1 MDVNMNE
8 KQKITRKQLR
18 TFGMALTVF
27 LGVIGLIQFLK
38 GNEPT
43 NFWFWGAAALI
54 LVTTLSVPILINPI
68 YRAAMFIAHILGW
81 INTRIILGL
90 LYYFL
95 FTPIALI
102 MRLMGRDPLHR
113 KLDKQAKT
121 YWKVREN
128 IPFSKEHYLR
138 QF

>member
-1 MDVNMNE
+1 MNE

-95 FTPIALI
+95 FTPIALV

-121 YWKVREN
+121 YWKVRDK
-128 IPFSKEHYLR
+128 IPFSEEHYLR

>member
-1 MDVNMNE
+1 MNN
-8 KQKITRKQLR
+8 KQKITKKQLR
-18 TFGMALTVF
+18 TFGVALTIF
-27 LGVIGLIQFLK
+27 LSVIGLIHFWK

-43 NFWFWGAAALI
+43 NFWFWGAAALV
-54 LVTTLSVPILINPI
+54 LLTTLSVPILINPI

-95 FTPIALI
+95 FTPIALVMKLI
-102 MRLMGRDPLHR
+102 GHDPLHR
-113 KLDKQAKT
+113 KFDKQAKT
-121 YWKVREN
+121 YWKVRDK